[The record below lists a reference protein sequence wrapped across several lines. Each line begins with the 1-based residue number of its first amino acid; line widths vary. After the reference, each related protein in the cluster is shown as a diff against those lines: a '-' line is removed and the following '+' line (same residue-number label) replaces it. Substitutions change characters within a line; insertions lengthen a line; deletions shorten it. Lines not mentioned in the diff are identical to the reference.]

1 MREVHD
7 GMNGS
12 CKIVFECLCEVDI
25 QCDSIIAPRWKSTLD
40 LKLVLSVLGV
50 TQSHILKNLE
60 VTMDIEERL

>member
-40 LKLVLSVLGV
+40 LKLVLSVSGV
-50 TQSHILKNLE
+50 T
-60 VTMDIEERL
+60 

>member
-12 CKIVFECLCEVDI
+12 CEIVVESLLEVDI
-25 QCDSIIAPRWKSTLD
+25 SCDAIIVPRRKSILD

-50 TQSHILKNLE
+50 T
-60 VTMDIEERL
+60 